1 MTNTTSTS
9 PTTTTAPKKK
19 VRIGV
24 IGTGGIANGAH
35 LPGYSQIPDDCEI
48 FAICD
53 IDPAALEK
61 TSAKYPNVQHKFE
74 DYKQLLAMPEID
86 AVSVCTPNY
95 VHYQPTIDALN
106 AGKHVLC
113 EKPIALNAQQGA
125 DMVAAAK
132 KNGKFLQIGYNSR
145 FQPSNQA
152 LKRFIDAGELGDIY
166 YARAQALRVR
176 GIPGWGVFIDKAK
189 QGGGPL
195 IDIGVHMLD
204 LTLWFMGHPK
214 PVAASGVTYQQ
225 FGKRDDV
232 VGFMGQWDYKNFTV
246 EDMAAALIRFDN
258 GATIVLESSFVANLK
273 DEVQN
278 VTLLGSAGG
287 AEAYPFSITQER
299 HRSVFTYSPKI
310 PGGNNINTHHAEMKA
325 FVECVRDNK
334 PPLVTGEH
342 GLMVAKIM
350 DAIYQSAELKREVT
364 IE

>member
-1 MTNTTSTS
+1 V
-9 PTTTTAPKKK
+9 AKK

-35 LPGYSQIPDDCEI
+35 LPGYSQIPDECEI
-48 FAICD
+48 YALCD
-53 IDPAALEK
+53 IDPKALEK
-61 TSAKYPNVQHKFE
+61 TAAKYPQVEHLFDDHKKMLE
-74 DYKQLLAMPEID
+74 MPEID

-95 VHYQPTIDALN
+95 AHYECTVNSLK

-113 EKPIALNAQQGA
+113 EKPIAMNAVEGKE
-125 DMVAAAK
+125 MVDTARKA
-132 KNGKFLQIGYNSR
+132 GKILQIGYNSR
-145 FQPSNQA
+145 FQPSNQT

-176 GIPGWGVFIDKAK
+176 GIPGWGVFIDKSK

-214 PVAASGVTYQQ
+214 PIAASGVTYQK

-246 EDMAAALIRFDN
+246 EDLAAALIRFDN
-258 GATIVLESSFVANLK
+258 GATVVLESSFVANLK
-273 DEVQN
+273 NECQQ
-278 VTLLGSAGG
+278 VTLLGTEGG
-287 AEAYPFSITQER
+287 AEAYPISITQER
-299 HRSVFTYSPKI
+299 HRSVFSFTPQI
-310 PGGNNINTHHAEMKA
+310 PGGNNLNTHHAEMKA
-325 FVECVRDNK
+325 FVECVRDGK
-334 PPLVTGEH
+334 EPLVTGEH

-350 DAIYQSAELKREVT
+350 DAIYRSAEENREVT
-364 IE
+364 ID

>member
-1 MTNTTSTS
+1 M
-9 PTTTTAPKKK
+9 AKK

-35 LPGYSQIPDDCEI
+35 LPGYSKIPDDCEI

-53 IDPAALEK
+53 IDPTALNGTAE
-61 TSAKYPNVQHKFE
+61 KYPDVKHKVE
-74 DYKQLLAMPEID
+74 NYHKLLEMDEID
-86 AVSVCTPNY
+86 GVSICTPNY
-95 VHYQPTIDALN
+95 VHFQPTIDALK

-113 EKPIALNAQQGA
+113 EKPIAMNAVQGA
-125 DMVAAAK
+125 EMVETARKA
-132 KNGKFLQIGYNSR
+132 GKILQIGYNSR

-152 LKRFIDAGELGDIY
+152 LKRFIDAGELGGIY
-166 YARAQALRVR
+166 YARSQALRVR
-176 GIPGWGVFIDKAK
+176 GIPGWGVFIDKSK

-214 PVAASGVTYQQ
+214 PTHASGVTYQK

-273 DEVQN
+273 EDYQN
-278 VTLLGSAGG
+278 VTLLGDAGG
-287 AEAYPFSITQER
+287 ATAYPFSVTQER
-299 HRSVFTYSPKI
+299 NKTVFSYEPKI

-325 FVECVRDNK
+325 FVECIRDK
-334 PPLVTGEH
+334 KEPLVTGEH

-350 DAIYQSAELKREVT
+350 DAIYKSAELNREVE
-364 IE
+364 IS